1 MFQSFYKILLKVK
14 TGMIIR
20 KSETGIAEVKIVSV
34 KMRTLFAKTKTLF
47 DKTRTLFAKT
57 RILFDK
63 TRTLFAKTGILFDK
77 TRTLFAKTGI
87 LFDKTRTLF
96 NKTRTLFTE
105 TRTLFDKTRNCWL
118 GLTNIF
124 PDIELDE
131 FIVMPNHFHGII
143 FIYGT
148 DDKFNELENI
158 AVATNNAKAKNDA
171 GQPLWLPAF
180 KDIWNTIGYR
190 ATIKVAPTV
199 GKKF

>member
-20 KSETGIAEVKIVSV
+20 KSETGIAEVKTVSV
-34 KMRTLFAKTKTLF
+34 KEIIVFVKMRI
-47 DKTRTLFAKT
+47 LFAKT

-63 TRTLFAKTGILFDK
+63 TRTLFAKT
-77 TRTLFAKTGI
+77 RI

>member
-20 KSETGIAEVKIVSV
+20 KSETGIAEVKTVSV
-34 KMRTLFAKTKTLF
+34 KEIIVFVKMRI
-47 DKTRTLFAKT
+47 LFAKT

-63 TRTLFAKTGILFDK
+63 TRTLFAKTRILFDK

-171 GQPLWLPAF
+171 GQPLWLPCIQISGIPS
-180 KDIWNTIGYR
+180 DTGR
-190 ATIKVAPTV
+190 P
-199 GKKF
+199 